1 MKKRNPYLGKWR
13 IIQMEMWDQEFVDM
27 ETEGHFNFEEDELG
41 SFQFGL
47 VKDKLII
54 ELKILVKLKDLSF
67 HGKVKMKMM

>member
-13 IIQMEMWDQEFVDM
+13 ITQMEMWDQAFIDM